1 MPKVMI
7 IDDSLSVLKVAERM
21 LTQAGFEVA
30 TAKNGTEA
38 LHRLPNERP
47 DVIISDVL
55 MPDKTGYEVCT
66 FVRSHP
72 VLANTPILLI
82 SGILTDEVAR
92 QAEICRAD
100 GILKKP
106 FQGTTLKDRVFELIA
121 KGQQDSPVAAPAQ
134 AQTSVTPSAGPVQAE
149 AVQITPE
156 ELEAFQQAHAKVKDL
171 ETALA
176 TERERVTALT
186 KRLSQAEVAQAVQ
199 TVPAEGLTQDHPQLQ
214 ELEAALATE
223 RERVTALTERLAQA
237 ETRVTQLEATLNAER
252 DAANQ
257 LIEQIDELERAAGST
272 QELEML
278 LAKEI
283 EKTASL
289 SQRLAEMELAAT
301 RAQPPSDDIA

>member
-121 KGQQDSPVAAPAQ
+121 KRQQDSPAAAPAQ
-134 AQTSVTPSAGPVQAE
+134 AQTTVTPSAGPAQAE

-176 TERERVTALT
+176 TEREQVTALT
-186 KRLSQAEVAQAVQ
+186 ERLSQAEAAQAVQTVPAVGLTQDYPQLQELEAALAMEREQVTALTERLSQAEVAQAVQ
-199 TVPAEGLTQDHPQLQ
+199 TVPAEGLNTQD
-214 ELEAALATE
+214 
-223 RERVTALTERLAQA
+223 
-237 ETRVTQLEATLNAER
+237 
-252 DAANQ
+252 
-257 LIEQIDELERAAGST
+257 
-272 QELEML
+272 
-278 LAKEI
+278 
-283 EKTASL
+283 
-289 SQRLAEMELAAT
+289 
-301 RAQPPSDDIA
+301 